1 MNRSLPHHWHGGAVP
16 PGRPV
21 VVGVVPDQ
29 QPVVV
34 QEAGALAQSMG
45 VGLICVWADASHV
58 FVGDEPD
65 GAFDAT
71 PLDPDQD
78 DDAGTAD
85 ADLERR
91 LERDLADVAVP
102 WLFVYTV
109 GETARALAAVA
120 AQHDARLVA
129 VGPRRP
135 GLVGWMDEAVGGSVA
150 GRLAHTQHRPVLIVP
165 PALRSGG

>member
-45 VGLICVWADASHV
+45 VGLIC
-58 FVGDEPD
+58 
-65 GAFDAT
+65 
-71 PLDPDQD
+71 
-78 DDAGTAD
+78 
-85 ADLERR
+85 
-91 LERDLADVAVP
+91 
-102 WLFVYTV
+102 VYTV